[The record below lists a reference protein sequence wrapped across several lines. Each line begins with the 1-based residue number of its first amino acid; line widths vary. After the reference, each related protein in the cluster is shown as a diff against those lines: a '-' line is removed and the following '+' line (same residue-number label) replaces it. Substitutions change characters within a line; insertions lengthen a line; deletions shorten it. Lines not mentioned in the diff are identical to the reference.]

1 MYRWY
6 GLEAF
11 QTMVKNDQIE
21 EEPLFLAEIAGKNEN
36 SGFLMRFYEVLFETL
51 LFQLE
56 IVASVLELQK
66 NPLDLL
72 FEYNTKVSMNN
83 FGFFSKIFKS
93 LNVFLVEHLCSV
105 VVGIRECFRLV
116 CWVI

>member
-11 QTMVKNDQIE
+11 QTMIKNEQME
-21 EEPLFLAEIAGKNEN
+21 EEKEEGPLFLKKMASKHEDP
-36 SGFLMRFYEVLFETL
+36 GFLMRFYEVLFETI

-56 IVASVLELQK
+56 IVAYVLELQK

-72 FEYNTKVSMNN
+72 FEYNTKVY
-83 FGFFSKIFKS
+83 F
-93 LNVFLVEHLCSV
+93 
-105 VVGIRECFRLV
+105 
-116 CWVI
+116 

>member
-11 QTMVKNDQIE
+11 QAMIKNDQIE
-21 EEPLFLAEIAGKNEN
+21 EEPLFLKEIGTKNEDH
-36 SGFLMRFYEVLFETL
+36 GFLMRFYEVLFETL

-56 IVASVLELQK
+56 IVAYVLELQK

-72 FEYNTKVSMNN
+72 FEYNTKVLM
-83 FGFFSKIFKS
+83 IFWDFLEFS
-93 LNVFLVEHLCSV
+93 LNFLNLFLVEHLCGI
-105 VVGIRECFRLV
+105 VVGI
-116 CWVI
+116 

>member
-11 QTMVKNDQIE
+11 QAMIKNEQIE
-21 EEPLFLAEIAGKNEN
+21 EEQLFLKKMANEN
-36 SGFLMRFYEVLFETL
+36 EDPGFLMRFYEVLFETL

-56 IVASVLELQK
+56 IVAYVLELQK

-72 FEYNTKVSMNN
+72 FEYNTKVLMI
-83 FGFFSKIFKS
+83 FSIFQTFLLIFK
-93 LNVFLVEHLCSV
+93 FY
-105 VVGIRECFRLV
+105 I
-116 CWVI
+116 